1 MHRLQLVMI
10 PTYLQ
15 VQTLMLQLAKDPSQ
29 DVVDTA
35 FEQLLPALLAWM
47 ADTDLLY
54 TALLPAIL
62 TDIRAS
68 VERSLPAYV
77 ACFKHVH
84 LPCMSKCTCSC
95 SNWQS
100 MIPPSAL
107 KHICTTTL
115 HFVSQLTQSRACT
128 SCSLVFV
135 VF

>member
-1 MHRLQLVMI
+1 MHRLQLLMI
-10 PTYLQ
+10 STYLQ

-68 VERSLPAYV
+68 VERSLP
-77 ACFKHVH
+77 F
-84 LPCMSKCTCSC
+84 
-95 SNWQS
+95 QS
-100 MIPPSAL
+100 GN
-107 KHICTTTL
+107 
-115 HFVSQLTQSRACT
+115 SRAEASAVCQ
-128 SCSLVFV
+128 SHIVAHSRNL
-135 VF
+135 